1 VYNIHLSKTEIGYLY
16 WRMKT
21 NKWYERYTFAS
32 KKDSPWQEWM
42 QETIEKLEPIYKELY
57 E

>member
-1 VYNIHLSKTEIGYLY
+1 MKDMSTILSP
-16 WRMKT
+16 
-21 NKWYERYTFAS
+21 N
-32 KKDSPWQEWM
+32 DSPWQEWM

>member
-1 VYNIHLSKTEIGYLY
+1 
-16 WRMKT
+16 MKT